1 MNRQRIRSCVVIIL
15 FSIGF
20 LRVPCFGQQ
29 IITGSVA
36 DKSGK
41 PLGGIE
47 VWGDSLSQAI
57 DGAHPHVY
65 AVTDE
70 NGKFTIVNPGAT
82 LQIHDWKHRPSR
94 VVLTPEIRNVEFV
107 VEPPEADAVR
117 VPFCEE
123 SRFNK
128 RANRKRDEGLFWH
141 FLLPRHVNIKRVSGG
156 DYVIQSI
163 YYRDSSEHLQFGQGV
178 IYGGYEPPAEWL
190 MEAQDF
196 TERAI
201 LEPQGGVAGVD
212 VSGALKTGERFR
224 SFGLG
229 TAQITYRTGAPQAA
243 AFFDAFIATG
253 CMPRLASK

>member
-1 MNRQRIRSCVVIIL
+1 MVGV
-15 FSIGF
+15 
-20 LRVPCFGQQ
+20 
-29 IITGSVA
+29 
-36 DKSGK
+36 
-41 PLGGIE
+41 E
-47 VWGDSLSQAI
+47 VWGDSLSPKI

-70 NGKFTIVNPGAT
+70 NGKFSIVNPGAT

-117 VPFCEE
+117 VPFCED
-123 SRFNK
+123 SRFKK
-128 RANRKRDEGLFWH
+128 RANRKRDAGLFWH
-141 FLLPRHVNIKRVSGG
+141 FLLPRYANTKRVSDA
-156 DYVIQSI
+156 DYVIESI
-163 YYRDSSEHLQFGQGV
+163 YYRDSSQHLQFGQGV
-178 IYGGYEPPAEWL
+178 IYGGYEAPAEWL
-190 MEAQDF
+190 MEAQNF

-229 TAQITYRTGAPQAA
+229 TDQITYRTGVPQAA